1 MSNNTSESGFG
12 RLKSGFRGCLLV
24 TLAMAAAFPLFAWYG
39 HYRFGDA
46 GLYAAAVAGFV
57 CWLGGVIGLAVAS
70 QFTGRLA
77 ASGALLA
84 MLIRMIPP
92 LVVGLVVLSQQSS
105 LVKAG
110 LLEMMI
116 FYYLFGLAI
125 ETTWLVRQ
133 VNRGQESLKAP

>member
-12 RLKSGFRGCLLV
+12 QLKSGLWGCVLV
-24 TLAMAAAFPLFAWYG
+24 TFAMAAAYPLFAWYG
-39 HYRFGDA
+39 YYRFGDA
-46 GLYAAAVAGFV
+46 GLYSSAVAGSV
-57 CWLGGVIGLAVAS
+57 CWLGGVVGLAVAS

-92 LVVGLVVLSQQSS
+92 LVVGVVVLSQQLS

-116 FYYLFGLAI
+116 VYYLFGLAI

-133 VNRGQESLKAP
+133 VSRSQGSLKAP